1 MAKCLNCNYTLV
13 LLEHRRKYK
22 CAKCGKLFPQSEIDN
37 KEFVEWNICTKSE
50 LMQKD
55 ILAYE
60 LLNNYGFNLPTVIP
74 DGSYKNH

>member
-1 MAKCLNCNYTLV
+1 MAHEYFYWILMSNIDALDPSITSKCSPN
-13 LLEHRRKYK
+13 
-22 CAKCGKLFPQSEIDN
+22 
-37 KEFVEWNICTKSE
+37 VEWNICTKSE